1 MLADGLSF
9 VARTSQPPLAVVS
22 KAPLSKLVEVLRPVA
37 TRCRRRPRQYRKQP
51 VAVATEIGGP
61 KLLPAEL
68 NFATKA
74 SVCPPRTESK
84 PPSLAQLVE
93 YVSPSR
99 RRLQHRPP
107 RQRVPD
113 PDNVRPCRW
122 TINVHRRD

>member
-37 TRCRRRPRQYRKQP
+37 TRCRRRPRQYRKQL

-84 PPSLAQLVE
+84 PPPGPVGRIRFP
-93 YVSPSR
+93 VTKTSPAPSTATA
-99 RRLQHRPP
+99 
-107 RQRVPD
+107 
-113 PDNVRPCRW
+113 CA
-122 TINVHRRD
+122 